1 MSRYQSDTEIES
13 VVRAFETCETGK
25 DDFKHREHLVVAIW
39 YVEMFGREA
48 ALERMR
54 SALLRFLDHHEVD
67 RKIYSEEITAF
78 WIDRVARRLSE
89 FGTEISLVEKCNR
102 IVESPDFG
110 PRIYADQSADQAA
123 NSQTSISS

>member
-54 SALLRFLDHHEVD
+54 SALLRLH
-67 RKIYSEEITAF
+67 
-78 WIDRVARRLSE
+78 
-89 FGTEISLVEKCNR
+89 
-102 IVESPDFG
+102 
-110 PRIYADQSADQAA
+110 
-123 NSQTSISS
+123 